1 MVSRHPDPEL
11 LVEYTTGSL
20 SLAPS
25 VSVTTHLQF
34 CENCS
39 RAVESLK
46 HIGGDILEGV
56 EAIPVS
62 EGLLEKV
69 FLGIDESPRESKT
82 EFGASDRAVD
92 DVAGAL
98 PRYVQQL
105 LPEGNLR
112 WRFLSPSLRHATVSV
127 GEDRHELALHR
138 IQAGGKAPEHNH
150 RGQEITVVLT
160 GCFSDEDGVYEP
172 GDFVVR
178 EPGDIHRPFA
188 AQNEECIC
196 LSVLSAP
203 IQLTGLKRLFNP
215 FLRFAPS

>member
-1 MVSRHPDPEL
+1 MVTRHPDSEL
-11 LVEYTTGSL
+11 LVEYTSGSL

-25 VSVTTHLQF
+25 ISVTTHLQF
-34 CENCS
+34 CGNCS
-39 RAVESLK
+39 RTVESLK
-46 HIGGDILEGV
+46 HIGGDILEDA

-62 EGLLEKV
+62 ENLLEKV
-69 FLGIDESPRESKT
+69 LLGIEESPRESEAGFSTREK
-82 EFGASDRAVD
+82 AVD
-92 DVAGAL
+92 DVAHTL

-127 GEDRHELALHR
+127 GEDRYELALHR

-160 GCFSDEDGVYEP
+160 GCFSDEDGVYQP

-178 EPGDIHRPFA
+178 QPGDIHRPIA
-188 AQNEECIC
+188 AQNEDCIC

-203 IQLTGLKRLFNP
+203 IELTGAKRLFNP
-215 FLRFAPS
+215 LLRFSPS

>member
-1 MVSRHPDPEL
+1 MVNRHPDSEL
-11 LVEYTTGSL
+11 LVEYTSGSL

-39 RAVESLK
+39 HTVESLK
-46 HIGGDILEGV
+46 HIGGDILEDA

-62 EGLLEKV
+62 EDLLEKV
-69 FLGIDESPRESKT
+69 FLGIDESPKDPETGFSVTGK
-82 EFGASDRAVD
+82 AVD
-92 DVAGAL
+92 DVAHVL

-105 LPEGNLR
+105 LPEGKLQ
-112 WRFLSPSLRHATVSV
+112 WRFLSPSLRLATISV

-138 IQAGGKAPEHNH
+138 IKAGGKAPEHNH

-160 GCFSDEDGVYEP
+160 GCFSDEDGVYQP

-178 EPGDIHRPFA
+178 EPGDVHRPYA

-203 IQLTGLKRLFNP
+203 IKLTCFKRVFNP
-215 FLRFAPS
+215 FLGFAPS

>member
-1 MVSRHPDPEL
+1 MVNRHPDSEL
-11 LVEYTTGSL
+11 LVEYTSGSL

-39 RAVESLK
+39 RVVESLK
-46 HIGGDILEGV
+46 HIGGDILEDA

-62 EGLLEKV
+62 ADLLEKV
-69 FLGIDESPRESKT
+69 FLGIDESPKDPGTDFSVTGK
-82 EFGASDRAVD
+82 AVD
-92 DVAGAL
+92 DVARVL
-98 PRYVQQL
+98 PRYVQHL
-105 LPEGNLR
+105 LPEGKLQ
-112 WRFLSPSLRHATVSV
+112 WRFLSPSLRHATISV

-138 IQAGGKAPEHNH
+138 IKAGGKSPEHNH

-160 GCFSDEDGVYEP
+160 GCFSDEGGVYQP

-178 EPGDIHRPFA
+178 EPGDVHRPFA

-196 LSVLSAP
+196 LCVLSAP
-203 IQLTGLKRLFNP
+203 IKLTGFKQVFNP
-215 FLRFAPS
+215 FLGFSPS

>member
-1 MVSRHPDPEL
+1 MVTRHPDSEL
-11 LVEYTTGSL
+11 LVEYTSGSL
-20 SLAPS
+20 PLAPS

-46 HIGGDILEGV
+46 HIGGDILEDA

-62 EGLLEKV
+62 GDLLEKV
-69 FLGIDESPRESKT
+69 FLGINESPKESETRFSTTKK
-82 EFGASDRAVD
+82 AVD
-92 DVAGAL
+92 DVAHAL

-105 LPEGNLR
+105 LPEGKLR
-112 WRFLSPSLRHATVSV
+112 WRFLSPSLRHVTLGV

-138 IQAGGKAPEHNH
+138 IKAGGKAPEHNH

-160 GCFSDEDGVYEP
+160 GCFSDEAGIYQP

-178 EPGDIHRPFA
+178 QPGDIHRPIA
-188 AQNEECIC
+188 TQNEECIC

-203 IQLTGLKRLFNP
+203 IELTGVKRLFNP
-215 FLRFAPS
+215 ILRFAPS